1 MRNRGLSDG
10 ERELL
15 NRIIS
20 EERPRRSYAE
30 DAPVADA
37 QPEGESLSRFKAAT
51 VEEWSSECCS
61 TCLRLALSWIF
72 CEIFKEH
79 HREAAFAVI
88 HSPCPAVFHDQV

>member
-37 QPEGESLSRFKAAT
+37 QPEGESLSRFKAGYCRG
-51 VEEWSSECCS
+51 VV
-61 TCLRLALSWIF
+61 LRVLLHMLEVGSQLDIL
-72 CEIFKEH
+72 
-79 HREAAFAVI
+79 
-88 HSPCPAVFHDQV
+88 